1 MNSWRKLLKIQ
12 SYIGPYR
19 LRRYYV
25 TGLCGLEII
34 VGSVLPALFG
44 NLVTKVQE
52 LEPLAAILRYGAFLF
67 ALGILDILL
76 DIWQNYEW
84 HSFSVEYGDYFRL
97 RMMECAFRKSPALI
111 REKQKDLHSRILNDG
126 AVVAGKIG
134 VGFPMLTLNI
144 LRIALVLGFM
154 TTISLRLSFVILAV
168 VPVYVVFLQS
178 TQRQIQTNSRK
189 EREAFSDLNA
199 EIREILYGFFQIRI
213 FQREPFFL
221 KRIEDQTDG
230 FETCSKSIKRYTA
243 FSEGIGKLFTTLLPI
258 IILILGS
265 VEVASGRMTL
275 GNLFS
280 FYFYLSFLYEP
291 MNNLADYFTSLQ
303 VALGVVDRVL
313 EFLEPELAEE
323 SDRGEKIESVQEI
336 RLEDLSFSYAPG
348 SPVLDHFSLALRKGD
363 IVGVIGAS
371 GSGKTTLAEILMKLH
386 DVYSGSIQINGSELR
401 EISRDSFYRRLSYID
416 QSPFIFQGTLKENI
430 AFDDDEPDKLRR
442 VLRDV
447 QLDGFQDADPE
458 VFRIDDMGQNLSGGE
473 KQRIA
478 LARALYKDADFLIL
492 DEFTSALD
500 EATEGEI
507 ISKLKEDIAKDRII
521 LMITH
526 RKAPLRICSHVV
538 ELSSVPAP
546 ALD

>member
-1 MNSWRKLLKIQ
+1 M
-12 SYIGPYR
+12 
-19 LRRYYV
+19 
-25 TGLCGLEII
+25 
-34 VGSVLPALFG
+34 
-44 NLVTKVQE
+44 
-52 LEPLAAILRYGAFLF
+52 
-67 ALGILDILL
+67 
-76 DIWQNYEW
+76 
-84 HSFSVEYGDYFRL
+84 
-97 RMMECAFRKSPALI
+97 
-111 REKQKDLHSRILNDG
+111 
-126 AVVAGKIG
+126 
-134 VGFPMLTLNI
+134 
-144 LRIALVLGFM
+144 
-154 TTISLRLSFVILAV
+154 
-168 VPVYVVFLQS
+168 
-178 TQRQIQTNSRK
+178 
-189 EREAFSDLNA
+189 
-199 EIREILYGFFQIRI
+199 
-213 FQREPFFL
+213 
-221 KRIEDQTDG
+221 
-230 FETCSKSIKRYTA
+230 
-243 FSEGIGKLFTTLLPI
+243 FTTLLPI

-313 EFLEPELAEE
+313 EFLEPEPAEE

-386 DVYSGSIQINGSELR
+386 DAYSGSIQINGSELR

-507 ISKLKEDIAKDRII
+507 ISKLKENIAKDRII
-521 LMITH
+521 LSAEIG
-526 RKAPLRICSHVV
+526 RASCRERV
-538 ELSSVPAP
+538 
-546 ALD
+546 

>member
-1 MNSWRKLLKIQ
+1 MAISQTNAKRVLAYSTIANL
-12 SYIGPYR
+12 
-19 LRRYYV
+19 
-25 TGLCGLEII
+25 GLI
-34 VGSVLPALFG
+34 PA
-44 NLVTKVQE
+44 
-52 LEPLAAILRYGAFLF
+52 IF
-67 ALGILDILL
+67 ADKMPF
-76 DIWQNYEW
+76 
-84 HSFSVEYGDYFRL
+84 FSVSEQYFTT
-97 RMMECAFRKSPALI
+97 CAC
-111 REKQKDLHSRILNDG
+111 
-126 AVVAGKIG
+126 
-134 VGFPMLTLNI
+134 
-144 LRIALVLGFM
+144 
-154 TTISLRLSFVILAV
+154 
-168 VPVYVVFLQS
+168 
-178 TQRQIQTNSRK
+178 
-189 EREAFSDLNA
+189 
-199 EIREILYGFFQIRI
+199 FFQIRI

-258 IILILGS
+258 IILILRS

-313 EFLEPELAEE
+313 EFLEPEPAEE

-386 DVYSGSIQINGSELR
+386 DAYSGSIQINGSELR

-430 AFDDDEPDKLRR
+430 AFDDDE
-442 VLRDV
+442 
-447 QLDGFQDADPE
+447 
-458 VFRIDDMGQNLSGGE
+458 GGASSAYTHNGR
-473 KQRIA
+473 KA
-478 LARALYKDADFLIL
+478 LTYTHESPSSTPRAL
-492 DEFTSALD
+492 
-500 EATEGEI
+500 
-507 ISKLKEDIAKDRII
+507 R
-521 LMITH
+521 
-526 RKAPLRICSHVV
+526 
-538 ELSSVPAP
+538 LS
-546 ALD
+546 